1 MALDITVDDLTPFA
15 TIDDAKAEAMIE
27 DALAMAELVAPCI
40 VDTEFAY
47 TGAAKAILRGAILR
61 WHDTGSG
68 SATQQVVGP
77 FQQNVTPQP
86 RKSLFWPSEIEQL
99 QSLCRATQV
108 NRAYEV
114 DLTPAGAGL
123 PAEWCGWDIPP
134 PDGAGPTL

>member
-1 MALDITVDDLTPFA
+1 MALLEVDDLTPFA
-15 TIDDAKAEAMIE
+15 TIDEAKAEAMIA
-27 DALAMAELVAPCI
+27 DVLAMAALAAPCI
-40 VDTEFAY
+40 NDNDFAHPE
-47 TGAAKAILRGAILR
+47 AAKAILRGAVLR

-77 FQQNVTPQP
+77 FQQNITPQP

-108 NRAYEV
+108 NRAYEI

-123 PAEWCGWDIPP
+123 PAEWCGWDVPP
-134 PDGAGPTL
+134 PDGPGPIL